1 MTADQD
7 INETRL
13 RSRQDYLAKREA
25 EQLALLRRQVEEE
38 ADEEERLGDRL
49 SKQERADFQK
59 NRETLRLAEARNAI
73 DEHRDGYILPDADY
87 SNRSEVL
94 TRKHK
99 EKGYEK
105 SEVQLWEEEQTKK
118 VGAQVKRPERT
129 NEEDYEF
136 VFDESQNIKFM
147 AQAQATTLDPE
158 QRRLLA
164 MLDEA
169 ETKAKTIQDTRKSLP
184 IYVYKEQLKE
194 AIRDNQIL
202 VVVAETGSGKTTQLT
217 QFAAEIPEF
226 VAGDKRLVCTQPRR
240 VAAMSV
246 AQRVSEELNV
256 RLGKE
261 VGYTV
266 RFDSKIG
273 ETTKI
278 EYCTEGIL
286 VKSLASD
293 PSLDQYSVVILD
305 EAHERSINTD
315 ILMAICKNIVAFRP
329 DFRLILSSAS
339 LNAQKFS
346 KYFGDAPLFAVP
358 GRTFPVQKHFTTS
371 PEANYLNAA
380 VTTIFQVSTSQP

>member
-7 INETRL
+7 INATRL

-49 SKQERADFQK
+49 SKQERADFRK

-99 EKGYEK
+99 ERGYEK

-136 VFDESQNIKFM
+136 VFDESQNIKFETKPTK
-147 AQAQATTLDPE
+147 ATTLDPE
-158 QRRLLA
+158 QRRLLT

-194 AIRDNQIL
+194 AIRDNQVL
-202 VVVAETGSGKTTQLT
+202 VVVAETGSG
-217 QFAAEIPEF
+217 
-226 VAGDKRLVCTQPRR
+226 RR
-240 VAAMSV
+240 
-246 AQRVSEELNV
+246 
-256 RLGKE
+256 
-261 VGYTV
+261 
-266 RFDSKIG
+266 
-273 ETTKI
+273 
-278 EYCTEGIL
+278 
-286 VKSLASD
+286 
-293 PSLDQYSVVILD
+293 PS
-305 EAHERSINTD
+305 
-315 ILMAICKNIVAFRP
+315 
-329 DFRLILSSAS
+329 
-339 LNAQKFS
+339 
-346 KYFGDAPLFAVP
+346 
-358 GRTFPVQKHFTTS
+358 
-371 PEANYLNAA
+371 
-380 VTTIFQVSTSQP
+380 